1 MYTKLTLMTALIAI
15 ILILVAGTE
24 IVIDQMTDQ
33 HRQLP
38 ALLRH
43 AFGSVGMLL
52 VALSLA
58 GYMIK
63 KSWRDLPWMQSEWL
77 HVHQWFSALSVVFII
92 AHAGA
97 GLGATLPLA
106 TIAFMFLTLFS
117 GFVGRFVF
125 RSVKNK
131 LAVLRGELTQSGL
144 SPDKVEDII
153 VVAAAT
159 DGAMIMWRTVH
170 RVLSLILAVIL
181 VAHIISALYYGG

>member
-1 MYTKLTLMTALIAI
+1 VTTLIAI
-15 ILILVAGTE
+15 ILTLVAGTE
-24 IVIDQMTDQ
+24 ILIDRLTDQ
-33 HRQLP
+33 HRQFP

-43 AFGSVGMLL
+43 AIGSVAMSL

-63 KSWRDLPWMQSEWL
+63 KRWSDFPWMQSEWL
-77 HVHQWFSALSVVFII
+77 YVHQWFSAISVVFII
-92 AHAGA
+92 VHAGT
-97 GLGATLPLA
+97 GLGATVPLV
-106 TIAFMFLTLFS
+106 TTMFMFVTLFS

-144 SPDKVEDII
+144 ASDKVEDII

-159 DGAMIMWRTVH
+159 DGSMIMWRMVH
-170 RVLSLILAVIL
+170 RVLSLVLAVIL